1 MKRITRG
8 FALCALFLC
17 TFSFSAFAANPIG
30 KVVAVAGAPS
40 VSGPGGNRTLSAG
53 AVVFE
58 DDKISVGSA
67 GNAQIMLNDGTKL
80 VVGPSSSLLLDKYV
94 SQGPAG
100 VAESVGIKALRGT
113 FRFITGKSKK
123 SAYHIATSNATI
135 GIRGTGF
142 DFWSKDK
149 TGVLVMIGSVNLNNN
164 HGKSVLVRADCEMGR
179 SSPSEARRLTG
190 QLFGEAVRTNLP
202 YVLNQKPLS
211 PAFRLPIENCRTLLT
226 NASAPNADDNDNG
239 QDGRKHQNNNP
250 SDGGN
255 TDGGDCTGDNC
266 R

>member
-1 MKRITRG
+1 MNRLTRG
-8 FALCALFLC
+8 LALCALFLC
-17 TFSFSAFAANPIG
+17 TFFISAFAANPIG

-40 VSGPGGNRTLSAG
+40 VSGPGGKRTLSAG
-53 AVVFE
+53 SVVFE
-58 DDKISVGSA
+58 DDKISVGGA
-67 GNAQIMLNDGTKL
+67 GNAQIILNDGTKL
-80 VVGPSSSLLLDKYV
+80 VVGPSSSLLLDKFV
-94 SQGPAG
+94 MQGSSGA
-100 VAESVGIKALRGT
+100 AENVGIKALRGT

-164 HGKSVLVRADCEMGR
+164 RGKSVLVRADCEMGR

-211 PAFRLPIENCRTLLT
+211 PAFRLPIENCRTLITRAGATDASQGNEDNNKGRT
-226 NASAPNADDNDNG
+226 NQRPPENPDNECGQNG
-239 QDGRKHQNNNP
+239 CD
-250 SDGGN
+250 
-255 TDGGDCTGDNC
+255 
-266 R
+266 